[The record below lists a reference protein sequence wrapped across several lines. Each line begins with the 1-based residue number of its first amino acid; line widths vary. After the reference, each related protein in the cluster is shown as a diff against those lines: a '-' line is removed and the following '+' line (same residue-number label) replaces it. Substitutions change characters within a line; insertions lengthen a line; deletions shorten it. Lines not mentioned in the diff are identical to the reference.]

1 MPAGIRIIKRG
12 AQNGR
17 SDVAASPVAKSDR
30 ERERETVD
38 SVKAWI
44 ADWHERKRSMQET
57 ADSIL
62 RSIGARREPPT
73 KRFAVLN
80 YSIVWSK

>member
-1 MPAGIRIIKRG
+1 MQAGVRIIKRG
-12 AQNGR
+12 AQSGR
-17 SDVAASPVAKSDR
+17 SDRSANPVAKSDS

-38 SVKAWI
+38 TVKAWI
-44 ADWHERKRSMQET
+44 ADWHERKRSLQNA

-62 RSIGARREPPT
+62 LSIGARRESPT

-80 YSIVWSK
+80 

>member
-1 MPAGIRIIKRG
+1 MQAGIRIIKCG

-17 SDVAASPVAKSDR
+17 SDVAASPIAKSDR

-38 SVKAWI
+38 TVKAWI
-44 ADWHERKRSMQET
+44 ADWHERKRSLQNA
-57 ADSIL
+57 ADLLI
-62 RSIGARREPPT
+62 RSIGARHEGPT

-80 YSIVWSK
+80 

>member
-1 MPAGIRIIKRG
+1 MQTGIRIIKRG
-12 AQNGR
+12 TQSGR
-17 SDVAASPVAKSDR
+17 SDLSANPVAKSDR

-44 ADWHERKRSMQET
+44 ADWHERKRSMQDA
-57 ADSIL
+57 ADSLL
-62 RSIGARREPPT
+62 RSIGARRESPT

-80 YSIVWSK
+80 

>member
-1 MPAGIRIIKRG
+1 MQTGIRIIKRG
-12 AQNGR
+12 TQSGR
-17 SDVAASPVAKSDR
+17 CDLSANPVAKSDR

-44 ADWHERKRSMQET
+44 ADWHDRKRSMQEA

-62 RSIGARREPPT
+62 RSIGARRESST
-73 KRFAVLN
+73 KRFAF
-80 YSIVWSK
+80 